1 MKTFLGKYVIYE
13 ELSMRRFHHNLD
25 SWSTDPFSL
34 SIHDFAFLTMSRLF
48 RLLESFR
55 QWVPRWVSLLFE
67 ILMRITSN
75 KCQLYETQY
84 GSHSQ
89 SVPTSLAQKSCFKPF
104 LRFLFQHF
112 VCFFNRIGE
121 LRIQLALTPPVFS
134 IRPISYTTN
143 PSESF
148 IGWSRICIGTIISI
162 IQIISCSSIKYSNS
176 CV

>member
-75 KCQLYETQY
+75 
-84 GSHSQ
+84 
-89 SVPTSLAQKSCFKPF
+89 
-104 LRFLFQHF
+104 
-112 VCFFNRIGE
+112 
-121 LRIQLALTPPVFS
+121 
-134 IRPISYTTN
+134 
-143 PSESF
+143 
-148 IGWSRICIGTIISI
+148 
-162 IQIISCSSIKYSNS
+162 
-176 CV
+176 